1 MVERRPMGA
10 LTDEIMA
17 YLWAVDGPATPS
29 EVHEAVAPELAYTT
43 VMTILTRQWQKG
55 DLSRSRVGRAYA
67 YEPVRT
73 EADHRAERMQVT
85 LGAAGDKAAV
95 LSSFVDSLT
104 VKDAK
109 TLRRLLDEDH

>member
-17 YLWAVDGPATPS
+17 YLWAVDAPATPA

-43 VMTILTRQWQKG
+43 VMTILARQWQKG
-55 DLSRSRVGRAYA
+55 ELVRSRSGRAYA
-67 YEPVRT
+67 YQTVQT
-73 EADHRAERMQVT
+73 EAEYRAERMQGT
-85 LGAAGDKAAV
+85 LDAAGDRAAV
-95 LSSFVDSLT
+95 LSTFVDSLT

-109 TLRRLLDEDH
+109 TLRRLLDEDR

>member
-17 YLWAVDGPATPS
+17 YLWAVDAPATPS

-55 DLSRSRVGRAYA
+55 ALARSRAGRSYA
-67 YEPVRT
+67 YEPVKT
-73 EADHRAERMQVT
+73 EAEDRAERMHGT
-85 LGAAGDKAAV
+85 LGAATDRTGV
-95 LSSFVDSLT
+95 LSRFVDSLT

-109 TLRRLLDEDH
+109 TLRRLLDEGR